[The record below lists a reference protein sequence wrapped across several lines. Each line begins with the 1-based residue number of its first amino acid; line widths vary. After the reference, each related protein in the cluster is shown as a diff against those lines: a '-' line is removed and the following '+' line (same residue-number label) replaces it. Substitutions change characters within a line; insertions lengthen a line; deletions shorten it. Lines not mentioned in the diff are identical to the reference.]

1 MTVKDIMDRVPA
13 SRAGFV
19 YAHELG
25 SVELLRAKDTP
36 GTLAREVKTISWAT
50 DEAGQ
55 NVELWLTMQPAST
68 EPLPEADGHAEL
80 AAMTGG
86 ALTAL
91 MLTLALLVLPAC
103 GAAYRIGRHIGFR
116 KRERVEKYV
125 RGDAVS
131 AGDGRRAGK
140 HMTNTR

>member
-25 SVELLRAKDTP
+25 
-36 GTLAREVKTISWAT
+36 
-50 DEAGQ
+50 
-55 NVELWLTMQPAST
+55 QPAST

>member
-1 MTVKDIMDRVPA
+1 MTVKDIVDRVPA

-36 GTLAREVKTISWAT
+36 RTLAREVKTISWAT

-55 NVELWLTMQPAST
+55 NIELWLTMQPASA
-68 EPLPEADGHAEL
+68 EPLPEADGRTGL
-80 AAMTGG
+80 AAMPGD

-103 GAAYRIGRHIGFR
+103 GAAYRIGRRVGFR

-125 RGDAVS
+125 RGAP
-131 AGDGRRAGK
+131 
-140 HMTNTR
+140 